1 MFVEGDRDS
10 MQLLETELWIP
21 DGGTI
26 QYGSE
31 FLLVLL
37 MSEIAIGPVSMSV
50 DTCVFAISKKSS
62 MQLWFFYLFSN
73 NPAENLLGNFPFP
86 SLAINKVLGFVRR
99 QVLSLESLP
108 VSVSR
113 N

>member
-62 MQLWFFYLFSN
+62 VQLNGFSTCL
-73 NPAENLLGNFPFP
+73 ATTLLRVCWKIFHF
-86 SLAINKVLGFVRR
+86 LL
-99 QVLSLESLP
+99 
-108 VSVSR
+108 
-113 N
+113 